1 MFRIMAANPVRRRVK
16 KVQVWEGRGGE
27 GRGGEGRG
35 GEGRGGEGRGRM
47 RSLHRGSEG
56 GGKGGKESKKM
67 KTGAKKA
74 R

>member
-1 MFRIMAANPVRRRVK
+1 
-16 KVQVWEGRGGE
+16 
-27 GRGGEGRG
+27 
-35 GEGRGGEGRGRM
+35 M
-47 RSLHRGSEG
+47 RSLHRGSEGG